1 MMGKKKTMN
10 MRRQNYF
17 IYITK
22 TRPQVER
29 QYPLNL
35 SILISGGKETN
46 RDSLSSGERSGKSPS
61 SESGR
66 ASSFVPRIVVS
77 WQGIAEATALGKSPL
92 EKGAREGDSPVHW
105 SSVSAVSITRSC
117 SCPRVGLFGNAAL
130 SGW

>member
-1 MMGKKKTMN
+1 

-17 IYITK
+17 IYTK

-105 SSVSAVSITRSC
+105 SSVFIGR
-117 SCPRVGLFGNAAL
+117 FDH
-130 SGW
+130 

>member
-1 MMGKKKTMN
+1 MEGGGGKNDEHETKTTLRN
-10 MRRQNYF
+10 
-17 IYITK
+17 TK

-105 SSVSAVSITRSC
+105 SSVF
-117 SCPRVGLFGNAAL
+117 FGRLDHA
-130 SGW
+130 